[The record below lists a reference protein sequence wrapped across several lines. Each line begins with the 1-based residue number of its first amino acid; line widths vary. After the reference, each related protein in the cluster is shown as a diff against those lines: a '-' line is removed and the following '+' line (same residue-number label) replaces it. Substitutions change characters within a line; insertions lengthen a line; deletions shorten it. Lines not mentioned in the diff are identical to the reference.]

1 MSMTYEYMTALRDY
15 LETAYINQPPVMG
28 EVGVF
33 QVGLFQNSPENTPA
47 VISIHPGDFLDDT
60 KPTEEYIDTQRSISS
75 EHGANI
81 RNQLFGGYTE
91 MGGGE
96 HYWLHWSVKLEYFMT
111 QLGYDQEM
119 AQLSNDAIC
128 GWLKAKIMAAQPYAI
143 NCAVSADHH
152 EVLVRTVI
160 EKVIEREGGG
170 PDTSY
175 IWRNRI
181 YIKGLLHRE

>member
-1 MSMTYEYMTALRDY
+1 MSIQYEYMTALRDY
-15 LETAYINQPPVMG
+15 LENAYINQPPVMG

-33 QVGLFQNSPENTPA
+33 KVGLFQASPENTPA
-47 VISIHPGDFLDDT
+47 VITIHPGDFLDDT
-60 KPTEEYIDTQRSISS
+60 KPTEEYIDTQRSTPS
-75 EHGANI
+75 EFGPSI

-91 MGGGE
+91 MGGGS
-96 HYWLHWSVKLEYFMT
+96 HYWLHWSIQMQYFMT

-119 AQLSNDAIC
+119 AQLSNDAIVT
-128 GWLKAKIMAAQPYAI
+128 WLKKKIGAAQPFAI
-143 NCAVSADHH
+143 NCAVSADHQ
-152 EVLVRTVI
+152 EVLIRTVI
-160 EKVIEREGGG
+160 EKTIEREGGG